1 MNKDI
6 EINNKFYQKTIHG
19 GKCGSANVTGQT
31 WTIRIFIQNRS
42 QINARQD
49 K

>member
-19 GKCGSANVTGQT
+19 GKCDWPNLDNTNLSL
-31 WTIRIFIQNRS
+31 IHI
-42 QINARQD
+42 
-49 K
+49 